1 MREIGILKGGM
12 FTGHGAIGPRARRSA
27 LWMGLFAFAAGLV
40 TASPGAARTG
50 VQDEIECLALNIY
63 FEARSEPDAGRLAV
77 GHVVMNRVSDDR
89 YPGNVCAVVRQ
100 GGEKVRNRCQF
111 SWWCDG
117 RSDRPRD
124 RRAWK
129 QSKAIA
135 TRIYWGLS
143 DDITE
148 GALWYH
154 AVYVRPAWRKVLV
167 PSRTIGRHI
176 FYLDAASVQTAARTG
191 EDTGNVVLPADKASV
206 LEVAGADP
214 ASETNATQVKTGPSV
229 WLRIMAAV
237 KGLLPGD

>member
-1 MREIGILKGGM
+1 MRKIGK
-12 FTGHGAIGPRARRSA
+12 FTGHGTTGRRARRSA
-27 LWMGLFAFAAGLV
+27 LWTGLLAFAAGLV
-40 TASPGAARTG
+40 TASPGAAKVG
-50 VQDEIECLALNIY
+50 VQNEIECLALNIY

-124 RRAWK
+124 RLAWQ

-135 TRIYWGLS
+135 TRVYWGLS
-143 DDITE
+143 EDITE

-167 PSRTIGRHI
+167 PARTIGRHI
-176 FYLDAASVQTAARTG
+176 FYRDAASVQAAARTG
-191 EDTGNVVLPADKASV
+191 EDTGNVVLPADKAFV
-206 LEVAGADP
+206 LETAGAEP
-214 ASETNATQVKTGPSV
+214 APETTAAVVKTKPSV
-229 WLRIMAAV
+229 WLRILAAV
-237 KGLLPGD
+237 NRLLPGD

>member
-1 MREIGILKGGM
+1 MREIGKPKGVM
-12 FTGHGAIGPRARRSA
+12 FTGHGTTGPGARRSA
-27 LWMGLFAFAAGLV
+27 LWMGLFAFAACLV
-40 TASPGAARTG
+40 TASPSAALTG
-50 VQDEIECLALNIY
+50 VRDEIQCLALNIY
-63 FEARSEPDAGRLAV
+63 FEARGEPDAGRLAV
-77 GHVVMNRVSDDR
+77 GHVVMNRVSDGR
-89 YPGNVCAVVRQ
+89 YPGKVCAVVRQ

-143 DDITE
+143 EDMTE

-154 AVYVRPAWRKVLV
+154 AVYVRPAWRKILV
-167 PSRTIGRHI
+167 PARTIGRHI
-176 FYLDAASVQTAARTG
+176 FYRDAVSVQAAARTG
-191 EDTGNVVLPADKASV
+191 EDAGNMVLSADKASD
-206 LEVAGADP
+206 LEVADADP
-214 ASETNATQVKTGPSV
+214 ASEMNATAVKTGPSV

>member
-1 MREIGILKGGM
+1 MREIGKPTGDM
-12 FTGHGAIGPRARRSA
+12 FTGHGATGPRARRSA
-27 LWMGLFAFAAGLV
+27 LWMGLFAFAACLV
-40 TASPGAARTG
+40 TASPGAALTG
-50 VQDEIECLALNIY
+50 VRDEIECLALNIY

-89 YPGNVCAVVRQ
+89 YPGKVCAVVRQ

-143 DDITE
+143 EDITE

-154 AVYVRPAWRKVLV
+154 AVYVRPAWGKVLV
-167 PSRTIGRHI
+167 PARTIGRHI
-176 FYLDAASVQTAARTG
+176 FYRDPASVQAAARTG
-191 EDTGNVVLPADKASV
+191 EDTGNVVLSADKASD
-206 LEVAGADP
+206 LEVADADP
-214 ASETNATQVKTGPSV
+214 ASEMNATAVKTGPSV

-237 KGLLPGD
+237 KGLLPRE